1 MADASDVPEAKGVET
16 EGYLEKRG
24 FFVKGADS
32 LDWGMKNRLAR
43 IFSPQSRKTVMMA
56 IDHGYFEGPISGLE
70 RVDLSIVPVL
80 SYVDALMLT
89 RGILRACIPP
99 VSNQSVVL
107 RASAGPSI
115 LKELSN
121 ERIAVSLQ
129 DAIRLNAAALA
140 VGVFI
145 GSEFETQTVH
155 NLTRM
160 LDLAIP
166 CGIPVLAV
174 TATDEETSHDARYF
188 RMACRICAELG
199 AHFVKTY
206 YVEQG
211 FETVTASCPVPV
223 VIAGGKKVPEVEALA
238 MAHSALQDGAAGV
251 DMGRNI
257 FQAEAPAAFVQA
269 LRAVVHNGE
278 TPTKAYDLYRSL
290 KEVGVRQGKD
300 SR

>member
-1 MADASDVPEAKGVET
+1 
-16 EGYLEKRG
+16 
-24 FFVKGADS
+24 
-32 LDWGMKNRLAR
+32 
-43 IFSPQSRKTVMMA
+43 MMA
-56 IDHGYFEGPISGLE
+56 IDHGYFEGPITGLE
-70 RVDLSIVPVL
+70 RVDLSIVPLL

-89 RGILRACIPP
+89 RGMLRTSIPP
-99 VSNQSVVL
+99 LFSKSVVL

-121 ERIAVSLQ
+121 EHLAVDIQ

-140 VGVFI
+140 VGAFI

-160 LDLAIP
+160 VDLASP
-166 CGIPVLAV
+166 YGIPVLAV
-174 TATDEETSHDARYF
+174 TATGEGTPHDARYF

-206 YVEQG
+206 YVAQG
-211 FETVTASCPVPV
+211 FETVVASCPVPV
-223 VIAGGKKVPEVEALA
+223 VIAGGEKVLEVEALT
-238 MAHSALQDGAAGV
+238 MAHRALQDGAAGV

-269 LRAVVHNGE
+269 LRAVVHDAE
-278 TPTKAYDLYRSL
+278 APAKAYDLYRSL
-290 KEVGVRQGKD
+290 KEAGVKHG
-300 SR
+300 

>member
-1 MADASDVPEAKGVET
+1 MAEETMHVPGAKDVKT
-16 EGYLEKRG
+16 EGCSENRG
-24 FFVKGADS
+24 LFVKGAES

-56 IDHGYFEGPISGLE
+56 IDHGYFEGPVSGLE
-70 RVDLSIVPVL
+70 RVDLATVPVL
-80 SYVDALMLT
+80 TYVDAIMLT
-89 RGILRACIPP
+89 RGILRTCIPP

-107 RASAGPSI
+107 RASAGPSV
-115 LKELSN
+115 LRELSN

-174 TATDEETSHDARYF
+174 TAVDEETPHDARYF

-223 VIAGGKKVPEVEALA
+223 VIAGGKKVPEMQALT

-269 LRAVVHNGE
+269 LRAVVHNGA
-278 TPTKAYDLYRSL
+278 TPAGAYDLYRSL
-290 KEVGVRQGKD
+290 KEGGVRKG
-300 SR
+300 

>member
-1 MADASDVPEAKGVET
+1 MADVTYIREAKSPDAGAS
-16 EGYLEKRG
+16 LEQRG
-24 FFVKGADS
+24 FFLKGAES
-32 LDWGMKNRLAR
+32 LDWGMKNRLAG
-43 IFSPQSRKTVMMA
+43 IFSPRSQRTVMMA
-56 IDHGYFEGPISGLE
+56 IDHGYFEGPITGLE

-80 SYVDALMLT
+80 PHVDALMLT
-89 RGILRACIPP
+89 RGILRASIPP
-99 VSNQSVVL
+99 AFNQSVVL
-107 RASAGPSI
+107 RASAGPSV

-121 ERIAVSLQ
+121 EHLAVNLQ

-145 GSEFETQTVH
+145 GSEFETQTVR

-174 TATDEETSHDARYF
+174 TATDEETPRDARYF

-206 YVEQG
+206 YVEHD
-211 FETVTASCPVPV
+211 FETVTACCPVPV
-223 VIAGGKKVPEVEALA
+223 VIAGGEKVPELDALT
-238 MAHSALQDGAAGV
+238 MAHSALRDGAAGV

-269 LRAVVHNGE
+269 LRAIVHNNE
-278 TPTKAYDLYRSL
+278 TPTRAYDLYRSL
-290 KEVGVRQGKD
+290 KDVKVRQG
-300 SR
+300 